1 MSGLTRTRNKVMA
14 VGGLA
19 LVVVLVVG
27 GFLLTSGGS
36 GSTGRA
42 TSPSALVL
50 GKGYAASA
58 GFTKTYQ
65 AAKKGKVSSQK
76 GCRNSVE
83 AVYEDATGQ
92 TALISDVVN
101 CSSVS
106 AASSALATA
115 RKEAAVDTS
124 ITLPKVLG
132 ESAFATASQA
142 PEYVVAWRSGSKV
155 AFTALDVN
163 IAASSSTSTTT
174 DSSPLTKSQEGVLI
188 NAAITQNSLYQ

>member
-1 MSGLTRTRNKVMA
+1 
-14 VGGLA
+14 
-19 LVVVLVVG
+19 
-27 GFLLTSGGS
+27 
-36 GSTGRA
+36 
-42 TSPSALVL
+42 
-50 GKGYAASA
+50 
-58 GFTKTYQ
+58 
-65 AAKKGKVSSQK
+65 
-76 GCRNSVE
+76 
-83 AVYEDATGQ
+83 
-92 TALISDVVN
+92 
-101 CSSVS
+101 VS

-124 ITLPKVLG
+124 ITPPKVLG

-174 DSSPLTKSQEGVLI
+174 NSSPLTKSQEGVLI